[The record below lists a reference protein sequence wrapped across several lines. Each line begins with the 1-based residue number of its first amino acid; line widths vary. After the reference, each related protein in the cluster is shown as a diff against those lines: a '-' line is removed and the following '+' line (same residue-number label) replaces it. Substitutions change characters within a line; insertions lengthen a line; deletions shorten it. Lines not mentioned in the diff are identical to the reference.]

1 MNYLKRFLF
10 KLTGFKFMQTLLE
23 RNIFLSLHLMG
34 IGSGTSVYSS
44 GEKVLIKKLLELN
57 LPEATIFDV
66 GANQGQFS
74 DLVVSGLRGQI
85 NFKIHSFEPSRY
97 SFEKLTEKLASSG
110 YVILNNFGL
119 GKKEETAELF
129 YEKEGSG
136 LASLTKR
143 NLSHFN
149 IEFNKSEKIQIK
161 TLDSY
166 CASKNIKYIDLL
178 KVDVE
183 GHEMEVLEG
192 SIEMFEKNG
201 IRMVSFEFGGCNI
214 DTRTYYQ
221 DFYYFFKNLKME
233 IYRITPSGRLIPMGS
248 YREIQEQ
255 FRTTNFLVVRIE
267 N

>member
-1 MNYLKRFLF
+1 MNSLKKILF
-10 KLTGFKFMQTLLE
+10 KLTGLKFIQALLE

-44 GEKVLIKKLLELN
+44 GEKVLVRRLLELK
-57 LPEATIFDV
+57 LPEVTIFDV

-74 DLVVSGLRGQI
+74 DLILSGLKDQI
-85 NFKIHSFEPSRY
+85 NFKIHSFEPSKY
-97 SFEKLTEKLASSG
+97 SFEKLAEKLASSG
-110 YVILNNFGL
+110 NVILNNFGL

-149 IEFNKSEKIQIK
+149 IDFNKSEIIQIK

-166 CASKNIKYIDLL
+166 CASKNIKNIDLL

-192 SIEMFEKNG
+192 AIEMFEKKV

-221 DFYYFFKNLKME
+221 DFFYFFRTLEME

-248 YREIQEQ
+248 YQEFQEQ
-255 FRTTNFLVVRIE
+255 FRTTNFLAVRIE